1 MQDQPQ
7 LTDQPD
13 RVVQPGHTP
22 PPNGPIPPSRTSG
35 TSQPDAAT
43 SALRLA
49 ELTGVGRH
57 EVAIT
62 MGSGWRP
69 AADILAAA
77 ADEVV
82 DLTFAQLGGFPTSTA
97 VPGHRPSAR
106 SMRFGGRRLL
116 VFLGRVHAYE
126 GHPLAQVVHAVRL
139 SCAAGASTV
148 VLTNAAGG
156 LHPDLRIGQP
166 VLIADHL
173 NLTGRSPLTGPIFTD
188 LTDAYA
194 PRLRAL
200 AREADPCLVEGVYA
214 GLPGPNYE
222 TPAEI
227 RMLRTLGADVV
238 GMSTVHETIAA
249 RTEGAEVLGLSLVTN
264 LASGLTDVPLD
275 HREVL
280 AAGAASAQR
289 IGHLLADL
297 ITRF

>member
-1 MQDQPQ
+1 M
-7 LTDQPD
+7 
-13 RVVQPGHTP
+13 
-22 PPNGPIPPSRTSG
+22 
-35 TSQPDAAT
+35 
-43 SALRLA
+43 
-49 ELTGVGRH
+49 TGVGRH

-116 VFLGRVHAYE
+116 
-126 GHPLAQVVHAVRL
+126 
-139 SCAAGASTV
+139 
-148 VLTNAAGG
+148 
-156 LHPDLRIGQP
+156 
-166 VLIADHL
+166 ADHL

-194 PRLRAL
+194 PRLRA
-200 AREADPCLVEGVYA
+200 
-214 GLPGPNYE
+214 
-222 TPAEI
+222 
-227 RMLRTLGADVV
+227 LGADVV